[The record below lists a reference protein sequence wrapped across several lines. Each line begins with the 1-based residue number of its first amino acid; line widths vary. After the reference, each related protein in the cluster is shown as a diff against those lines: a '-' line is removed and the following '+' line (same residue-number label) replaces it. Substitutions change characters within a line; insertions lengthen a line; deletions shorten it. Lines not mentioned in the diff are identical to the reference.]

1 MYTRMG
7 ERERDASGRRNG
19 SAERRTETK
28 RERVLLSFR
37 EEIQFEE
44 LRVERGQAGF
54 LVYRGIN
61 PCPQLPFVLGAA
73 WSTC

>member
-37 EEIQFEE
+37 EEIQSEE
-44 LRVERGQAGF
+44 LRVERAGWISG
-54 LVYRGIN
+54 V
-61 PCPQLPFVLGAA
+61 
-73 WSTC
+73 